1 MSTQTQYE
9 KLPGAPPAYEEATKD
24 VEAAPEAA
32 EEEAVELDIR
42 GRCFLHKFC
51 YCLTLPTAVWLFA
64 MLDLFHGVGSVFS
77 ACLLLLVKAEEPVI
91 DKVLVKFFDG
101 ANATDV
107 VAPDWFPFHANMT
120 ALETA
125 QAVGGVNSYIDASMR
140 AVPLFLVLAL
150 AFFWLGSVGIKAS
163 RGDAWAARRYFVWK
177 MFHALFATLS
187 FASLGS
193 VLLSTYVAVACRSHW
208 VVLVEK
214 DFQKALAEPAAKPKA
229 QEPAKTIN

>member
-1 MSTQTQYE
+1 MHERLASTFGCG
-9 KLPGAPPAYEEATKD
+9 LLSSW
-24 VEAAPEAA
+24 
-32 EEEAVELDIR
+32 LDIR

-125 QAVGGVNSYIDASMR
+125 QAVGGVMLARAVQSPETRQIILKSLRERIDAAIDR
-140 AVPLFLVLAL
+140 AE
-150 AFFWLGSVGIKAS
+150 SQTDKA
-163 RGDAWAARRYFVWK
+163 
-177 MFHALFATLS
+177 
-187 FASLGS
+187 
-193 VLLSTYVAVACRSHW
+193 
-208 VVLVEK
+208 E
-214 DFQKALAEPAAKPKA
+214 
-229 QEPAKTIN
+229 